1 MITTTNL
8 RKALLVPALLLVWAS
23 DARSQADCAYGYRIH
38 IRDETGKTITN
49 ANIDVSGLSERDKLP
64 TAFQKV
70 FARDSY
76 FVGFV
81 MYGCS
86 YPGQF
91 ELRVSAVGLQTYKR
105 PITFTNGLVAC
116 ELTLPPEVSA
126 KKPNF
131 EELATL
137 WGKVSDQEGHPFT
150 QAVVEA
156 TNADGRIY
164 RTESTDLGYYQLD
177 LPKGANTIRF
187 INPKITS
194 AVFENYQ
201 VEANGTLDV
210 KVRRKKSKL

>member
-1 MITTTNL
+1 
-8 RKALLVPALLLVWAS
+8 
-23 DARSQADCAYGYRIH
+23 
-38 IRDETGKTITN
+38 
-49 ANIDVSGLSERDKLP
+49 
-64 TAFQKV
+64 
-70 FARDSY
+70 
-76 FVGFV
+76 
-81 MYGCS
+81 
-86 YPGQF
+86 
-91 ELRVSAVGLQTYKR
+91 
-105 PITFTNGLVAC
+105 
-116 ELTLPPEVSA
+116 LTLPPKVSA

-137 WGKVSDQEGHPFT
+137 WGKVSDQEGQPFT